1 MNISERLLPLQVLG
15 SDNPV
20 VGFSNSGSRFDE
32 FMLKGHCLL
41 LGTVEYCTVSST
53 MLIVITFEADL
64 WTFAWGVYSSVTP
77 DAIISISYNN
87 PLPNPQKSIAL
98 PCYSLKGV
106 GMTWHN
112 CFWNVCGEIHSGF
125 HSAVIAIKAS
135 LTAGIWDGDAAAF
148 KWRSQIDFL
157 TSFHFYVPTITKQY
171 IQVADCNL
179 RVLPQNLPKWYLMI
193 GLKAPL
199 LRTSS
204 PHMLYL
210 SL

>member
-1 MNISERLLPLQVLG
+1 M
-15 SDNPV
+15 
-20 VGFSNSGSRFDE
+20 F
-32 FMLKGHCLL
+32 KGHCLL

-112 CFWNVCGEIHSGF
+112 CCWNVCGEIHSGF

-193 GLKAPL
+193 GRVEYPNVCLNTGSDVI
-199 LRTSS
+199 RTPTKTSYVLQLWRQS
-204 PHMLYL
+204 FSKRLPGQLCFWKT
-210 SL
+210 